1 MFLAGFGKYL
11 PSLELS
17 NEDFSYLLLTSDEWI
32 RTRTGILKAVSSK
45 IGIPMESFWTN
56 LERYGNTSAASIPIA
71 MTELQEQGGL
81 EGQAAWVLSLACGSG
96 LTWGAALLRS

>member
-1 MFLAGFGKYL
+1 MLNAHG
-11 PSLELS
+11 LEPDDVRLVVPHQAT
-17 NEDFSYLLLTSDEWI
+17 L
-32 RTRTGILKAVSSK
+32 RILKAVASK
-45 IGIPMESFWTN
+45 TGIPMESFWTN